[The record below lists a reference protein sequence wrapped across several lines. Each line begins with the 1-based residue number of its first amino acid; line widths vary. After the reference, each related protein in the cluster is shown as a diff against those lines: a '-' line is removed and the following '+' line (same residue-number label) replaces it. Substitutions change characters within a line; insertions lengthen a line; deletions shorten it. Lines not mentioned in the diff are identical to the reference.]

1 MGIWAAVGVV
11 IYGIWFLGFV
21 LLKGGTNRELA
32 QWWEASLYVAPV
44 LAIPAH
50 GRGLGRTSLLHPPL
64 GLRLHL

>member
-44 LAIPAH
+44 LAI
-50 GRGLGRTSLLHPPL
+50 TLLTV
-64 GLRLHL
+64 GAWAERRFFTRR